1 MRNLAPLWKR
11 VPYFNSLLRS
21 PIHQYSMKLTIIT
34 PDKLAFEG
42 PVTAVTVPGS
52 AGSFQIL
59 KDHAAIV
66 STLEDG
72 QVIIKHNQDEQIIII
87 KGGVVEVKENNI
99 IILAEGIAQE

>member
-1 MRNLAPLWKR
+1 
-11 VPYFNSLLRS
+11 
-21 PIHQYSMKLTIIT
+21 MKLTIIT

-42 PVTAVTVPGS
+42 EVTAVTVPGS

-72 QVIIKHNQDEQIIII
+72 KVIIQQGKGEQEVFI
-87 KGGVVEVKENNI
+87 KGGVVEAKDNVI
-99 IILAEGIAQE
+99 TVLAEGIIGH

>member
-1 MRNLAPLWKR
+1 
-11 VPYFNSLLRS
+11 
-21 PIHQYSMKLTIIT
+21 MKLTIIT
-34 PDKLAFEG
+34 PDKLAYEG
-42 PVTAVTVPGS
+42 EVTAVTVPGS

-72 QVIIKHNQDEQIIII
+72 KVIVKNNNEEIVIIT

-99 IILAEGIAQE
+99 VILAEGISG